1 LDVFDTGSS
10 PVWTLQEGDNKPE
23 LAPLNRQI
31 DRSPGAPFG
40 VGTFLL
46 FTPFRGPFQDL
57 EFLFELPNLMS
68 YRSKFS
74 SSLGTI
80 AGPASVIDVVLTQLG
95 MQCDLVDTEIS
106 GGLFDLS
113 TFGDERDR
121 ALTELW
127 WVWAGHRSE
136 PFMEAIG

>member
-1 LDVFDTGSS
+1 MWVD
-10 PVWTLQEGDNKPE
+10 
-23 LAPLNRQI
+23 A
-31 DRSPGAPFG
+31 
-40 VGTFLL
+40 FLL

-68 YRSKFS
+68 CRSKFS
-74 SSLGTI
+74 SFLGTI
-80 AGPASVIDVVLTQLG
+80 AGPASVIDVVLTQPG

-113 TFGDERDR
+113 TFADERDR

-127 WVWAGHRSE
+127 WVRARHRGE